1 MNYKVIPVTERILAS
16 RELVKTLVVGTEND
30 PYLDGSYRMFC
41 TGDRFITIGFLEG
54 WVKHKNAPTTKLR
67 RSLAEAE
74 ESLLL
79 KLWEGLGYYS
89 RVRNLQKAARIV
101 MTEHGGRVPTDF
113 DTLLSLPGVGRY
125 TAGAIA
131 SILQLLRLIIL
142 FGGRRD
148 DD

>member
-1 MNYKVIPVTERILAS
+1 MNYKVNYKVVPVTERILAS

-74 ESLLL
+74 ELLL
-79 KLWEGLGYYS
+79 AKPVIYENDLLCGRLW
-89 RVRNLQKAARIV
+89 
-101 MTEHGGRVPTDF
+101 
-113 DTLLSLPGVGRY
+113 LPRMN
-125 TAGAIA
+125 A
-131 SILQLLRLIIL
+131 
-142 FGGRRD
+142 
-148 DD
+148 